1 MVNAHRILV
10 VANRTCPCPALHAE
24 LTARADTHDHTEV
37 VIVAPA
43 LNPSRLAHWVSD
55 SDEAVREAKVRLAE
69 IVGSL
74 RQHGMQATGKVGDA
88 DPFNAVRD
96 TLYTFDAD
104 EVIIST
110 HPPGRSHWLEQNLPE
125 RTRAKFAGPVAHLTS
140 AYDA

>member
-24 LTARADTHDHTEV
+24 LKARAETHDDTEV

-43 LNPSRLAHWVSD
+43 LNSSRLAHWVSD
-55 SDEAVREAKVRLAE
+55 TDQAVHEAEVRLAE
-69 IVGSL
+69 IVESL
-74 RQHGMQATGKVGDA
+74 RLRGVAATGRVGDA

-96 TLYTFDAD
+96 TLHTFDAD

-110 HPPGRSHWLEQNLPE
+110 HPRGRSHWLEQDLPE
-125 RTRAKFAGPVAHLTS
+125 RTRAAFAGPVAHLTS
-140 AYDA
+140 VYDA